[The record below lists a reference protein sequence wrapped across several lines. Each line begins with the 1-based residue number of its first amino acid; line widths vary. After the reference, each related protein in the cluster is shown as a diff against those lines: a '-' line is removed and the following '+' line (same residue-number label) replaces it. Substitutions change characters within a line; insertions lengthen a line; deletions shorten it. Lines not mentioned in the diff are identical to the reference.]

1 MENKS
6 LKILVTGAAGFIGFH
21 ITRCL
26 LKNGHSVIGLDNLS
40 DYYSKKLK
48 EDRLEELGFDS
59 KLILKENIC
68 IEAVNN
74 HNLKFYNSDITN
86 EAFISTIFSKYKLD
100 VVIHLAAQAGVR
112 YSLINPETYIKTNIN
127 GFFNIIQNTHNKNI
141 KKFIYA
147 SSSSV
152 YGDNNTTPFK
162 ETDKTNKPESIYAAT
177 KSSNELI
184 AHTYSKLYN
193 LNTIGLRFFT
203 VYGPWGRPD
212 MAYYKFADSLVQNK
226 SIDIYN
232 NGNMIRDFTYI
243 DDIIEGITR
252 VIQINNKSP
261 FEVYNIGNDNPINL
275 MDFIKIMEN
284 YFKKKFKINFLPH
297 QLGDVKS
304 THASIENFS
313 NHYNYKPKI
322 NLDEGI
328 KNFVTWYKSYNK

>member
-1 MENKS
+1 MVS
-6 LKILVTGAAGFIGFH
+6 LGVADAVVDLVETGSTLAAN
-21 ITRCL
+21 RL
-26 LKNGHSVIGLDNLS
+26 RV
-40 DYYSKKLK
+40 
-48 EDRLEELGFDS
+48 LEEIG
-59 KLILKENIC
+59 C
-68 IEAVNN
+68 
-74 HNLKFYNSDITN
+74 Y
-86 EAFISTIFSKYKLD
+86 
-100 VVIHLAAQAGVR
+100 
-112 YSLINPETYIKTNIN
+112 ET
-127 GFFNIIQNTHNKNI
+127 
-141 KKFIYA
+141 
-147 SSSSV
+147 V
-152 YGDNNTTPFK
+152 
-162 ETDKTNKPESIYAAT
+162 
-177 KSSNELI
+177 
-184 AHTYSKLYN
+184 
-193 LNTIGLRFFT
+193 
-203 VYGPWGRPD
+203 
-212 MAYYKFADSLVQNK
+212 LVQNK

-252 VIQINNKSP
+252 VIQINNNSP